1 MNNQV
6 NKKEHVAEIKVL
18 KKDGTVEAFNKEKII
33 NAVNKSADRAL
44 VKFTDWDLEAI
55 VSIVENQIR
64 ERDLEVNGVVEVR
77 ELHKCVEYAL
87 ERVDTN
93 VAKSYK
99 DYRNYKVE
107 FIHMMD
113 DVYKQSQKIRYIG
126 DKDNANT
133 DSALVATK
141 RSLIF
146 NSLNKSLY
154 QKFFMTTEELQAC
167 KDGYIYVHDMS
178 ARLDTIN
185 CCLFKV
191 GEVMKNGFEMGNL
204 WYNEPNSLDVA
215 FDVMG
220 DIILSTAAQ
229 QYGGFTVPRV
239 DSILAPYAEKSFE
252 KYKEEYMEIIKDT
265 GSWRSEY
272 EIYFDNGS
280 VVSVPS
286 STQNYKELAAEY
298 ARNKVKR
305 DFEQGWQ
312 GIEYK
317 LNSVGSSRGDYPEQ
331 LGHSAVMC

>member
-6 NKKEHVAEIKVL
+6 NKKEHAAEIKVL
-18 KKDGTVEAFNKEKII
+18 KKEGTVEDFNKEKII

-93 VAKSYK
+93 VAKTYK

-113 DVYKQSQKIRYIG
+113 KVYQDSQKIMYLG
-126 DKDNANT
+126 DKENANT
-133 DSALVATK
+133 DSTLVATK
-141 RSLIF
+141 RSLT
-146 NSLNKSLY
+146 LNCLEKELY
-154 QKFFMTTEELQAC
+154 KKFFLTKEELQAC

-178 ARLDTIN
+178 ARRNTVN
-185 CCLFKV
+185 CCLFNMA
-191 GEVMKNGFEMGNL
+191 EVLKGGFEMGNL
-204 WYNEPNSLDVA
+204 WYNEPKTLDVA
-215 FDVMG
+215 FDIMG
-220 DIILSTAAQ
+220 DVIFSAASQ

-239 DSILAPYAEKSFE
+239 DSVLVSYAEKSFE
-252 KYKEEYMEIIKDT
+252 MYKEDYINKLSKYNFPEDM
-265 GSWRSEY
+265 SEVI
-272 EIYFDNGS
+272 ERD
-280 VVSVPS
+280 
-286 STQNYKELAAEY
+286 AEED
-298 ARNKVKR
+298 AREKVKR

-312 GIEYK
+312 GLEYK

-331 LGHSAVMC
+331 LGHNTVMC